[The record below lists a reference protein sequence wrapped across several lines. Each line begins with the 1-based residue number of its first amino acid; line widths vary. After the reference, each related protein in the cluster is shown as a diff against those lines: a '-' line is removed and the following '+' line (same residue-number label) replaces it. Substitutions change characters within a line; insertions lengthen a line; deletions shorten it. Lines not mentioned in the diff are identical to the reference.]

1 MITRIEVLNY
11 KCLQDIRQDV
21 SPLQVLVGP
30 NASGKST
37 LLDVLR
43 FIRDLFNEGTL
54 EPVIR
59 QRSQSFEELI
69 WREGS
74 KQPAEPIE
82 FLIEATVPPEK
93 DAYLYQRHSGKTHR
107 YCRYTI
113 RIGVNHPQE
122 RVEILDETFLLS
134 PHRFVNKSNESVTL
148 FRKYEHSP
156 NQVVRRTD
164 SHFSYH
170 SEYVEEDINLH
181 APYASFPIRPAI
193 AAVPYEVGRFEI
205 TRWFYSLLSDGVK
218 DCCPQPHLMR
228 IAVDPLAGKTLH
240 SDGSNLPIVVRELQ
254 KQGPKRFDWWIKHLR
269 TDLHDLDNLTVET
282 LSDTKRLY
290 LVYHTV
296 GGAKI
301 PHWQLSD
308 GTLRFLALTLIAY
321 MPNNDGIYLIEEPE
335 NGIHPLAIEAVY
347 QSLSSVYEGQVFL
360 ATHSPLLVGLAKPEE
375 LLCFDKAKDGAT
387 QIVRGDQHPRLKEWH
402 REVSLGTLF
411 ASGVFGGA

>member
-1 MITRIEVLNY
+1 
-11 KCLQDIRQDV
+11 
-21 SPLQVLVGP
+21 
-30 NASGKST
+30 
-37 LLDVLR
+37 
-43 FIRDLFNEGTL
+43 
-54 EPVIR
+54 
-59 QRSQSFEELI
+59 
-69 WREGS
+69 
-74 KQPAEPIE
+74 
-82 FLIEATVPPEK
+82 
-93 DAYLYQRHSGKTHR
+93 
-107 YCRYTI
+107 
-113 RIGVNHPQE
+113 
-122 RVEILDETFLLS
+122 
-134 PHRFVNKSNESVTL
+134 
-148 FRKYEHSP
+148 
-156 NQVVRRTD
+156 
-164 SHFSYH
+164 
-170 SEYVEEDINLH
+170 
-181 APYASFPIRPAI
+181 
-193 AAVPYEVGRFEI
+193 
-205 TRWFYSLLSDGVK
+205 
-218 DCCPQPHLMR
+218 MR